1 MPAGTSYL
9 AALGRLLIA
18 VIFFVS
24 AVGKIFA
31 PAMTQ
36 GYIAAAG
43 LPFPLA
49 AYLIAIAVELAGGTL
64 LILGF
69 QTRFAA
75 LALAVFSIATAI
87 GFHHDFANQD
97 QLIHFLKDIAIAGGL
112 LQVAAF
118 GAGSFSIDARRG
130 AAKSAT
136 PPVPLGRDLPASS
149 RM

>member
-18 VIFFVS
+18 VIFIVS
-24 AVGKIFA
+24 GVGKILA

-43 LPFPLA
+43 LPSPLA
-49 AYLIAIAVELAGGTL
+49 AYLIAIAIELVGGTL
-64 LILGF
+64 LIFGF
-69 QTRFAA
+69 QTRLAA
-75 LALAVFSIATAI
+75 LVLAVFSLATAI
-87 GFHHDFANQD
+87 GFHHDFDDQD
-97 QLIHFLKDIAIAGGL
+97 QLIHFLKDISIAGGL

-130 AAKSAT
+130 AAKSAA
-136 PPVPLGRDLPASS
+136 PSESLGRDLPASS